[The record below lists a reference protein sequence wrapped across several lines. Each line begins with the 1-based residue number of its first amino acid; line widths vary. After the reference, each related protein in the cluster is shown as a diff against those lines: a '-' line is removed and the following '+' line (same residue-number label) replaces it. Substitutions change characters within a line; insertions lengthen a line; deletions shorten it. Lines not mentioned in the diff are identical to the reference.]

1 MRAIRLSPGWGVV
14 LLAVGL
20 FTAFA
25 LGDSI
30 PGMVLAGWVIA
41 FTGMVALSRG
51 DVSPDDP
58 DSSR

>member
-1 MRAIRLSPGWGVV
+1 MRAVRLSPGWGVV

-41 FTGMVALSRG
+41 FTGMIAWSRG
-51 DVSPDDP
+51 DPAPDDS
-58 DSSR
+58 DSTG

>member
-58 DSSR
+58 DSTR